1 MSRNRQLHFARTSK
15 NEKLLPDG
23 GKMVN
28 ERGSWVSRMGKA
40 IKDEGKEIGKRTSM
54 ALGRGKK
61 E

>member
-1 MSRNRQLHFARTSK
+1 
-15 NEKLLPDG
+15 
-23 GKMVN
+23 MVN